1 MYRQEMSQ
9 VPELSEE
16 NIISDNVTV
25 NNDHKDKILEIKEYK
40 NTTN

>member
-25 NNDHKDKILEIKEYK
+25 NNDNRILEIKE
-40 NTTN
+40 

>member
-25 NNDHKDKILEIKEYK
+25 NNDHKDKILEIHEYK